1 MRVQYPKQFFCL
13 MEKTQTEKDY
23 YVFQTNSYLN
33 GTEDLIKSCVIA
45 QKFIRTGNFSQGR
58 AYLESITN
66 TANYLKKRIEEQT

>member
-13 MEKTQTEKDY
+13 MEKTQIEKTD
-23 YVFQTNSYLN
+23 SYLN

-45 QKFIRTGNFSQGR
+45 QKFIRTGDFMQGR

-66 TANYLKKRIEEQT
+66 TANYLRKRIEEQT

>member
-1 MRVQYPKQFFCL
+1 
-13 MEKTQTEKDY
+13 MEKTQIEKDY

-58 AYLESITN
+58 TYLQQTVN
-66 TANYLKKRIEEQT
+66 TANYIKKRTKKLKL

>member
-13 MEKTQTEKDY
+13 MEKTQIEKTD
-23 YVFQTNSYLN
+23 SYLN

-58 AYLESITN
+58 LYLQDIVN
-66 TANYLKKRIEEQT
+66 TANYLKKRIEEET